1 MFEIEKEVLENMVVN
16 NFKYPQGI
24 KEFLS
29 VNEPNIIMLDDEEV
43 NFEDDSIQV
52 NPPDMNLTLGEG
64 APNFIKK
71 SIRITE
77 EEIED
82 LKKLFAKIEK

>member
-1 MFEIEKEVLENMVVN
+1 MK
-16 NFKYPQGI
+16 
-24 KEFLS
+24 
-29 VNEPNIIMLDDEEV
+29 
-43 NFEDDSIQV
+43 
-52 NPPDMNLTLGEG
+52 LTLGEG

-71 SIRITE
+71 SIRITK

>member
-1 MFEIEKEVLENMVVN
+1 
-16 NFKYPQGI
+16 
-24 KEFLS
+24 
-29 VNEPNIIMLDDEEV
+29 
-43 NFEDDSIQV
+43 
-52 NPPDMNLTLGEG
+52 MNLTLGKG

-71 SIRITE
+71 SIYVTE